1 MERSHGR
8 EFQAVSSAPI
18 KKLPASPRV
27 SQPGIPV
34 ADRGGEE
41 VNVCFG
47 DFGAGRSNQLRDP
60 RARRSPG
67 NDREFSFGNR
77 FYMGPLLYHIKEVMF
92 YSRKGEI
99 CFPKLLLRRRAAQS
113 PKSCVEHLR
122 LLVGKDSIADAL
134 LRHFGS
140 LKALSRAWPR

>member
-1 MERSHGR
+1 MEWSHGR

-77 FYMGPLLYHIKEVMF
+77 FHMGPLLYHIKEVMC
-92 YSRKGEI
+92 YTTKRKRELFFVSL
-99 CFPKLLLRRRAAQS
+99 CELF
-113 PKSCVEHLR
+113 C
-122 LLVGKDSIADAL
+122 AL
-134 LRHFGS
+134 
-140 LKALSRAWPR
+140 